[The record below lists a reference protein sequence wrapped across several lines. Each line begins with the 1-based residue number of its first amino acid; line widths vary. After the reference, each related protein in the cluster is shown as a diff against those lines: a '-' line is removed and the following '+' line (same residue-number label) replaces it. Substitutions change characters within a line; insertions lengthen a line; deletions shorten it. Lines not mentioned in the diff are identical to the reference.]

1 VSQASRHPG
10 LQSERTLLAWVRT
23 AATLS
28 TVGVAS
34 AGLALRHGAGG
45 VVAIAFGFAT
55 LCGALLLVRT
65 RVRFRRVELALHEGA
80 ALDDQVDALLA
91 WLGVLA
97 VVAGSFVL
105 VLSV

>member
-1 VSQASRHPG
+1 MSRHPG

-28 TVGVAS
+28 TVSIAA

-45 VVAIAFGFAT
+45 VVAIAFGFAA
-55 LCGALLLVRT
+55 LCGALVLVRAG
-65 RVRFRRVELALHEGA
+65 VRFRRVQLALHEGA
-80 ALDDQVDALLA
+80 PLDDQVDALLA
-91 WLGVLA
+91 WLGVLT
-97 VVAGSFVL
+97 VVAGSLVL